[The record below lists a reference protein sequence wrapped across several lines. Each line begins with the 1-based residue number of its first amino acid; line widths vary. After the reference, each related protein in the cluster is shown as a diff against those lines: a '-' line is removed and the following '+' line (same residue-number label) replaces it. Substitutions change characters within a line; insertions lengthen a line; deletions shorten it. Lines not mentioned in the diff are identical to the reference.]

1 MMFLPSE
8 GKPRRLY
15 TILSIVLF
23 TSIFVACAYLRYR
36 YRRAMT
42 LDVWD
47 YEGDITLN
55 SALSLNDRKKLTLQ
69 RPESL
74 DCLAK
79 DGTDDASSRSGEQSP
94 HSSRSRDRNRNSR
107 CLRVASSQFHESS
120 LREEEKIPIAGF
132 VHSPLA
138 ENTLI
143 FLESGGKYDNLY
155 GTWM

>member
-1 MMFLPSE
+1 MV
-8 GKPRRLY
+8 
-15 TILSIVLF
+15 SI
-23 TSIFVACAYLRYR
+23 SPI
-36 YRRAMT
+36 
-42 LDVWD
+42 
-47 YEGDITLN
+47 
-55 SALSLNDRKKLTLQ
+55 SSLNDRKKLTLQ

-79 DGTDDASSRSGEQSP
+79 DGTDDASNRSGEKSP
-94 HSSRSRDRNRNSR
+94 HSSRSRDRNKNSR
-107 CLRVASSQFHESS
+107 YLRVASSQFHESS